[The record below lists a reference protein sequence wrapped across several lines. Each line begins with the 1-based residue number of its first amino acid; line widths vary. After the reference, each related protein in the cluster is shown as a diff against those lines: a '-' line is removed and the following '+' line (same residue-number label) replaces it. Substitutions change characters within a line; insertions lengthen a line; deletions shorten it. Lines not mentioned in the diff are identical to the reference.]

1 MVSYKETLLKTFIWR
16 VCATLLTVAT
26 AWIITGDYMVGL
38 TIGGVEVVVKLVG
51 YFSFER
57 LWEFVKRRIKNDK

>member
-57 LWEFVKRRIKNDK
+57 LWEFVKRKIKDDK

>member
-1 MVSYKETLLKTFIWR
+1 MVSYRETLLKTFIWR

-57 LWEFVKRRIKNDK
+57 LWEFVKRKIKNDK

>member
-1 MVSYKETLLKTFIWR
+1 
-16 VCATLLTVAT
+16 VCATLLTVVT

>member
-1 MVSYKETLLKTFIWR
+1 MVSYRETLLKTFIWR

-57 LWEFVKRRIKNDK
+57 LWEFVKRKIKDDK

>member
-1 MVSYKETLLKTFIWR
+1 M
-16 VCATLLTVAT
+16 CATLLTVGT

-57 LWEFVKRRIKNDK
+57 LWEFVKRKIKNDK

>member
-1 MVSYKETLLKTFIWR
+1 VASYKETLLKTFIWR

-26 AWIITGDYMVGL
+26 AWVITGDYMVGL
-38 TIGGVEVVVKLVG
+38 TIGGVEVLVKLIG

-57 LWEFVKRRIKNDK
+57 LWEYLRQKNKNDK

>member
-1 MVSYKETLLKTFIWR
+1 MVSYRETLLKTFIWR
-16 VCATLLTVAT
+16 VCATLLTVVT

-57 LWEFVKRRIKNDK
+57 LWEFGKLGIKNDK